1 MSYVLLKHVH
11 VTCVVATIVLF
22 VVRGV
27 WMIRGTLRDKGR
39 WVRIVPHVI
48 DTLLLAS
55 AIAMAIQIGQYPG
68 TTPWLTAKVIGLVVY
83 ILLGTV
89 ALKRGRTL
97 AVRSAA
103 YVAALVT
110 FGYVVSV
117 ALTRDP
123 RGFLAL

>member
-11 VTCVVATIVLF
+11 VTCVVITIVLF
-22 VVRGV
+22 LARGA
-27 WMIRGTLRDKGR
+27 WMIQGTLRDKGR

-55 AIAMAIQIGQYPG
+55 AIAMVIRIGQYPG
-68 TTPWLTAKVIGLVVY
+68 TTAWLTAKVIGLVVY
-83 ILLGTV
+83 ILVGTV

-97 AVRSAA
+97 LVRSAA
-103 YVAALVT
+103 FVAALVT

>member
-11 VTCVVATIVLF
+11 VSCVVATIVLF
-22 VVRGV
+22 TMRGV

-68 TTPWLTAKVIGLVVY
+68 TTAWLTAKVVGLVVY
-83 ILLGTV
+83 IGLGTV

-97 AVRSAA
+97 AVRGAA
-103 YVAALVT
+103 YVAALGT

-123 RGFLAL
+123 RGFLDL